1 MKDETILGFSTTEK
15 IITIILFPILGA
27 IFGWFIPTIAEWIVK
42 IPFPYIPL
50 EGLFVLVAG
59 LKSGWVSVITALIGM
74 IAGLIF
80 VYFVFRESLEITIT
94 DKEVKLNVE
103 EKENVIQK
111 NEISSI
117 YMEGKELVF
126 LGIEGNELFR
136 GHPDLKQ
143 EKVSKAFTQHM
154 YPWKDK
160 NHYYN

>member
-1 MKDETILGFSTTEK
+1 MKDETILGLSTAEK
-15 IITIILFPILGA
+15 IITIIISPILGA
-27 IFGWFIPTIAEWIVK
+27 IFGWFIPTIAEWVIK
-42 IPFPYIPL
+42 IPLIPL
-50 EGLFVLVAG
+50 EGLFEWIAG
-59 LKSGWVSVITALIGM
+59 LESRWFSVIAAIVGM

-80 VYFVFRESLEITIT
+80 VFYVFRETLEITIT
-94 DKEVKLNVE
+94 DKEVKLNVK

-143 EKVSKAFTQHM
+143 ERISEAFTQHW

-160 NHYYN
+160 DPYQK

>member
-111 NEISSI
+111 
-117 YMEGKELVF
+117 K
-126 LGIEGNELFR
+126 
-136 GHPDLKQ
+136 
-143 EKVSKAFTQHM
+143 
-154 YPWKDK
+154 
-160 NHYYN
+160 

>member
-1 MKDETILGFSTTEK
+1 MKDGTILGLSTAEK
-15 IITIILFPILGA
+15 IITIIILPILGA
-27 IFGWFIPTIAEWIVK
+27 IFGWFIPTIVEWVIK
-42 IPFPYIPL
+42 IPLIPL
-50 EGLFVLVAG
+50 EGLFEWIASLE
-59 LKSGWVSVITALIGM
+59 SRWFSVIAAIVGM

-80 VYFVFRESLEITIT
+80 VFYVFRETLEITIT
-94 DKEVKLNVE
+94 DKEVKLNVK

-117 YMEGKELVF
+117 YMAGKELVF

-143 EKVSKAFTQHM
+143 ERISEAFTQHW

-160 NHYYN
+160 DPYQK